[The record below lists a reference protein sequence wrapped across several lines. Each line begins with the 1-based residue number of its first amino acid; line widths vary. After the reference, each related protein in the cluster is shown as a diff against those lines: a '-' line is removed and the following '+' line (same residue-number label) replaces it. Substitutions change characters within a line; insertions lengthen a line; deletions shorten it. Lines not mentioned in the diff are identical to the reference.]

1 MTRPSTK
8 IIAIIRGFFTFMF
21 TVLKDFK
28 RNQGLLLSGAVAYY
42 TLLSIVPLS
51 ILALIVLPN
60 FIGEEQL
67 IQTLATY
74 LELMIPGYA
83 MTLTDQARIFLANRH
98 VIGVVGFLVMLF
110 FSSIAFTVLEN
121 AMSVIFFH
129 RVRIHHRH
137 FLISAIIP
145 YIYILIMG
153 LGILLVSFI
162 AGTIQTLESR
172 HLSFF
177 DWHISFEGT
186 SRIALYLLGIIG
198 EALMLTSI
206 YLVMPVRR
214 ITFRHALIGGIAA
227 TFLWEIMRHV
237 LVWYYSVL
245 SMVNLIYGS
254 FATAV
259 VALLSIEVAAIIFL
273 LGAQIISELD
283 RKNRKWD
290 DDEPDGFE
298 T

>member
-1 MTRPSTK
+1 MKQLQNMTRMP
-8 IIAIIRGFFTFMF
+8 IRFFTFMF
-21 TVLKDFK
+21 KVLRAFK

-51 ILALIVLPN
+51 ILALIVLPH
-60 FIGEEQL
+60 FMGEEQL
-67 IQTLATY
+67 MQTLSTY
-74 LELMIPGYA
+74 LDMMIPGYA
-83 MTLTDQARIFLANRH
+83 ATLTDQARVFLENRK
-98 VIGVVGFLVMLF
+98 VVGIIGLLVMLF

-129 RVRIHHRH
+129 RVRSHHRH

-145 YIYILIMG
+145 YVYILLMG

-162 AGTIQTLESR
+162 AGLIETLENRQLILFGWSMS
-172 HLSFF
+172 L
-177 DWHISFEGT
+177 EGT
-186 SRIALYLLGIIG
+186 SGIALYVLGILG
-198 EALMLTSI
+198 EVLMLTSI
-206 YLVMPVRR
+206 YLVMPVTRMS
-214 ITFRHALIGGIAA
+214 FRHALIGGISA
-227 TFLWEIMRHV
+227 TLLWEITRHV

-273 LGAQIISELD
+273 LGAQIIAELE
-283 RKNRKWD
+283 RNTGKWS
-290 DDEPDGFE
+290 DEELTGFQ